1 MKKLVLL
8 GSLLALFISC
18 TSDPEVGED
27 SLITNAG
34 VEQKID
40 SLIALMTLDEKV
52 GQMNQYNGN
61 WDVTGP
67 VPEGDYLRGRYDA
80 VANGS
85 VGSMLNVVGA
95 EATLEAQK
103 LAVENSRLG
112 IPLLFAYDVIHG
124 YQTIFPIPLGD
135 ASSWD
140 LEAVKSA
147 ARVAAIESS
156 AAGLHWTFAPMMD
169 VTRDPR
175 WGRIMEG
182 AGEDPYLV
190 SEISAA
196 RIRGFQGDDL
206 ADLTTI
212 AATAK
217 HFAGYGFIRAGRDYN
232 TTELSNKTL
241 YNMVLPPFKAAVD
254 AGVATVMN
262 SFNDIDGVPITGNSR
277 MQRAILKEDW
287 GFEGLIVSDWGTV
300 AEMVAHD
307 FARDLED
314 AAMKAAIAGTDVD
327 MEARGYE
334 LHLADLVRAGKVDE
348 QVLDEAVR
356 RILRIKYAIGLF
368 DDPYRYSDPERE
380 KNNIYTEEHRAIA
393 RDVAKRSV
401 VLLKNEGNILPLS
414 KSTRTIAVIGALA
427 NDKDTP
433 LGSWRAHAIPN
444 SAVSLLEGVQ
454 AAVSNNTR
462 VPYAKGYTL
471 ATGERSFLHEL
482 DFSNVNDRSEISTA
496 IRTAR
501 NADAVI
507 VAVGEEAFQSGE
519 GRSQADI
526 SLKGVQLE
534 LLKELKKVNDNIVVV
549 LMNGRPIAEPWM
561 YDNMPAILETWHL
574 GTEAGNAI
582 ADVIFG
588 DYNPSGKLPVTI
600 PRSVGQI
607 PIFYNHDRTGRPD
620 DAGDIVFWSHYTDEE
635 NTPQYSFGHGL
646 SYTTFSYSDFR
657 LSSDT
662 KTLGE
667 EVTAT
672 VTVTNTGEMDGEEV
686 IQLYIHDE
694 YASMIQ
700 PVKELKGFRKVMIPA
715 GESVQVS
722 FTITDEMLGFYN
734 LNREFVTEPGDF
746 EIMAGGNSTDLL
758 VRNLKLIE

>member
-1 MKKLVLL
+1 MKNIVILGTLL
-8 GSLLALFISC
+8 TLFISC
-18 TSDPEVGED
+18 TSTPEAIED
-27 SLITNAG
+27 SLITNAK
-34 VEQKID
+34 VEEKID
-40 SLIALMTLDEKV
+40 SLIALMTLEEKV

-67 VPEGDYLRGRYDA
+67 VPEGEYLRGRYDA
-80 VANGS
+80 VANGA

-95 EATLEAQK
+95 EATLKAQK

-124 YQTIFPIPLGD
+124 YQTIFPIPLAD

-140 LEAVKSA
+140 LEAIEKA
-147 ARVAAIESS
+147 ARVAAIESAS
-156 AAGLHWTFAPMMD
+156 AGLHWTFAPMMD

-190 SEISAA
+190 GKISAA

-206 ADLTTI
+206 SDLNTI

-217 HFAGYGFIRAGRDYN
+217 HFAGYGFIRGGRDYN

-262 SFNDIDGVPITGNSR
+262 SFNDIDGVPVTGNRR
-277 MQRAILKEDW
+277 MQRDILKKKW
-287 GFEGLIVSDWGTV
+287 GFEGLIVSDWGTI
-300 AEMVAHD
+300 AEMVVHD
-307 FARDLED
+307 FAKDLED

-334 LHLADLVRAGKVDE
+334 LHLADLVRAGKVEE

-356 RILRIKYAIGLF
+356 RVLRLKYALGLF
-368 DDPYRYSDPERE
+368 DDPYKYSDPERE
-380 KNNIYTEEHRAIA
+380 QNNIYTEEHRAIA
-393 RDVAKRSV
+393 RDVAKRSI

-414 KSTRTIAVIGALA
+414 SSTRTIAVIGALA
-427 NDKDTP
+427 EDKDTP

-454 AAVSNNTR
+454 AAVSSNTR

-482 DFSNVNDRSEISTA
+482 DFSNVNDKSEITTA
-496 IRTAR
+496 VRAAR

-534 LLKELKKVNDNIVVV
+534 LLKELRKVNDNIVVV
-549 LMNGRPIAEPWM
+549 LMTGRPIAEPWM
-561 YDNMPAILETWHL
+561 YEHMPAILLTWHL
-574 GTEAGNAI
+574 GTESGHAI

-588 DYNPSGKLPVTI
+588 NYNPSGKLPVSI

-646 SYTTFSYSDFR
+646 SYTSFSYSDFT
-657 LSSDT
+657 LSSET
-662 KTLGE
+662 KAIGE
-667 EVTAT
+667 EITAT
-672 VTVTNTGEMDGEEV
+672 VTVTNTGDKDGEEV

-700 PVKELKGFRKVMIPA
+700 PVKELKGFKKVMIPA
-715 GESVQVS
+715 GESIQVS
-722 FTITDEMLGFYN
+722 FPIKDEMLGFYDLDHN
-734 LNREFVTEPGDF
+734 FVVEPGDF
-746 EIMAGGNSTDLL
+746 EIMIGGNSTDLL
-758 VRNLKLIE
+758 IKKLKLTK